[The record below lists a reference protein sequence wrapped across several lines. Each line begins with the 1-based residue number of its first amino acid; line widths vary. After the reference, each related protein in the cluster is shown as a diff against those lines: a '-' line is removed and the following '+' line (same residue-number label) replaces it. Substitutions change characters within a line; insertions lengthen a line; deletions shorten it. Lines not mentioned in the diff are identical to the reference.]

1 MGKMNSRT
9 VVDSILSNLT
19 LLSRQEIKVDERS
32 FMAELAEPHS
42 DPDGDRFVWEGFRW
56 EYDAGVVFPFTKAL
70 FLFLWSCIQGLIVLL
85 YRICEGIVR
94 VFTGKDYDLRTS
106 RRFNVVLS
114 FLVFVT
120 CMTMAVY
127 MMVFLIKDVILFPM
141 ESYSNSYGTLTMTQ
155 PCAVEQYVRVLSS
168 NECWAETGIIV
179 AKGDEVRIAYSGD
192 FYGEITDYHHSADS
206 NKVPV
211 YYKADNDAV
220 WCMYGIDGE
229 KDARFGSLLYQIK
242 SESMIPVCRNVEGK
256 QKICQIPDKDSD
268 MKRKMHAFTVKEAGS
283 LTFSVNDIYVHDQET
298 LEGVKK
304 ADKVGFFKGDDSVYV
319 NNPEL
324 LFADNLGE
332 YLINVEVRRNS
343 FRDQRPMFGPMARSY
358 RWLYLD
364 GNWLYVLMSMLAFF
378 IADSVVGIFVRRHR
392 RLKEIEL

>member
-1 MGKMNSRT
+1 MGKMNSKT

-19 LLSRQEIKVDERS
+19 LVSRQEIKVDEKS

-42 DPDGDRFVWEGFRW
+42 DPGGERFVWEGFQW
-56 EYDAGVVFPFTKAL
+56 EYDTDVVFPFTKAVIR
-70 FLFLWSCIQGLIVLL
+70 FLWSCIQGLIVLL
-85 YRICEGIVR
+85 YRICETLLRI
-94 VFTGKDYDLRTS
+94 FTGKEYDLRTS
-106 RRFNVVLS
+106 RRFNVVLCFS
-114 FLVFVT
+114 VFVI

-192 FYGEITDYHHSADS
+192 FYGEITDYHHSAAS
-206 NKVPV
+206 NKVPM
-211 YYKADNDAV
+211 YYKEDNEAR
-220 WCMYGIDGE
+220 WCMYGINGE
-229 KDARFGSLLYQIK
+229 EDATFGSLLYQIK
-242 SESMIPVCRNVEGK
+242 PESMAPVFRNTTEEK
-256 QKICQIPDKDSD
+256 ERISQIPDKNSASKPD
-268 MKRKMHAFTVKEAGS
+268 MHAFTVKEPGS

-298 LEGVKK
+298 LEGVK
-304 ADKVGFFKGDDSVYV
+304 ADDKVGFFKGNDSVYIS
-319 NNPEL
+319 NPEL

-343 FRDQRPMFGPMARSY
+343 FRDHRPMFGPMARSY
-358 RWLYLD
+358 RWLYID
-364 GNWLYVLMSMLAFF
+364 GNWLYVLISMLVFF
-378 IADSVVGIFVRRHR
+378 IADAVSGIFIRHR
-392 RLKEIEL
+392 RLKKGM